1 MEYLKHLNDPK
12 KAVSDCSLHDE
23 KHEGSLN
30 FGKIFTQNETLYFS
44 VFYYLLLNF
53 RY

>member
-30 FGKIFTQNETLYFS
+30 FGKIFTQKHYTSQYS
-44 VFYYLLLNF
+44 IIYY
-53 RY
+53 